1 MDIVSIKN
9 KLKRLSK
16 FSKII
21 ITKGKGGAVYTK
33 SDKSFTAP
41 IFNKEVVDT
50 IGTGDA
56 FFSLASLSTFV
67 SEDQALAAFLGN
79 VAGGIK
85 VSIIGHSKNIE
96 KDNFLKNVETLL
108 K

>member
-1 MDIVSIKN
+1 M
-9 KLKRLSK
+9 
-16 FSKII
+16 
-21 ITKGKGGAVYTK
+21 
-33 SDKSFTAP
+33 
-41 IFNKEVVDT
+41 DT